1 MACSLTFGSRRA
13 FGAVG
18 ETNESITPRVFLS
31 HSLPD
36 FSPGGRMFR
45 ITGRALAFLAMLGA
59 HAVAQQPID
68 SEYTAKIKLYLQD
81 PRITTELVDHLP
93 ASATVPTPLKFFGR
107 MPGTPGELTY
117 SKDIERYYEALAK
130 AAPNRAKFWTIGKSE
145 EGRDMY
151 VLVIA

>member
-1 MACSLTFGSRRA
+1 MYRSL
-13 FGAVG
+13 
-18 ETNESITPRVFLS
+18 L
-31 HSLPD
+31 
-36 FSPGGRMFR
+36 
-45 ITGRALAFLAMLGA
+45 RALAIMAMLGA
-59 HAVAQQPID
+59 NGIAQQPID

-81 PRITTELVDHLP
+81 PRITTELVDDLP

-107 MPGTPGELTY
+107 MPGQPGELTY